1 MHTQDISAYT
11 LTNAYSYTSIHTRT
25 SNENYTS
32 NKINEIDDG
41 NIYAMWWQ
49 FCKCDVFVN
58 FIEEIISTS
67 LYLAVAF

>member
-1 MHTQDISAYT
+1 MSRNG
-11 LTNAYSYTSIHTRT
+11 TNTYKLIEIHLNIHRSRNSYTRNGNHIR
-25 SNENYTS
+25 

-58 FIEEIISTS
+58 FIKI
-67 LYLAVAF
+67 

>member
-1 MHTQDISAYT
+1 MNEHYTHT
-11 LTNAYSYTSIHTRT
+11 H
-25 SNENYTS
+25 NENYTS

-58 FIEEIISTS
+58 FIKEEEIKNLIFSSVTIWP
-67 LYLAVAF
+67 